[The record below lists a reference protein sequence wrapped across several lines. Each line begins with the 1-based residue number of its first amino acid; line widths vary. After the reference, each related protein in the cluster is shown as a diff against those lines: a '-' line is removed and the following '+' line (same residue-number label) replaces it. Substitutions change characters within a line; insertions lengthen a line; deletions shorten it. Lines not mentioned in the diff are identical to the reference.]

1 MLMSRTSLTIA
12 VVLGL
17 VALVAI
23 ILGAGQIVMRELQA
37 TAPGSVAPA
46 PMPAGQGDAP
56 AAVALTPTPLLMREL
71 IRSVMPA
78 LISVILLIPSSV
90 VVMSKN
96 RPPDH
101 QRWATATIS
110 SIVTYWLT

>member
-1 MLMSRTSLTIA
+1 MIA
-12 VVLGL
+12 VALGL
-17 VALVAI
+17 VALVTV
-23 ILGAGQIVMRELQA
+23 ILGAGQIVARGLRA
-37 TAPGSVAPA
+37 AAPESAAPA

-56 AAVALTPTPLLMREL
+56 AAVALTPSPLLVRDL

-78 LISVILLIPSSV
+78 IISIVLLIPSSV
-90 VVMSKN
+90 VVLSKN

>member
-1 MLMSRTSLTIA
+1 MSRTSVMIA
-12 VVLGL
+12 VTLGL
-17 VALVAI
+17 VALVTV
-23 ILGAGQIVMRELQA
+23 ILGAGQIVARGLSAAAPASA
-37 TAPGSVAPA
+37 TPA

-56 AAVALTPTPLLMREL
+56 AAVALTPSPLLVRDL

-78 LISVILLIPSSV
+78 IISIVLLIPSSV
-90 VVMSKN
+90 VVLSKN